1 MVSFCLYYVYARTIC
16 LMFNTRLQIV
26 QRLQDI
32 VTFKTS
38 RSRKKYNVRK
48 V

>member
-1 MVSFCLYYVYARTIC
+1 
-16 LMFNTRLQIV
+16 MFNTRLQIV

-32 VTFKTS
+32 VTFKMS

-48 V
+48 VKVLLVTRAPTKPAL